1 MEQKKACGL
10 HCLRINHL
18 SVRAG
23 NIDLIR
29 DVNLHI
35 HCGELTTVIG
45 RNGAG
50 KSTLLKAILGE
61 LPYTGE
67 IVFRDREN
75 GKIQKLTVGYVPQ
88 TLNIDR
94 NSPASVYDLFAS
106 YLTNK
111 PVFFYQNKK
120 LKKKLVDQLDIFQA
134 GRLIDQRVGSLSGG
148 ELQRVMLSIA
158 TMPKPDL
165 LILDEPVSGIDK
177 NGLRSFYQTVTN
189 LKNEYDMAVLL
200 VSHDLEFVARYADQ
214 VVLLDQTVICRGT
227 AKEVFH
233 SPRFRETFGSLSF
246 EEIQHEWKAKR

>member
-23 NIDLIR
+23 NADLIR
-29 DVNLHI
+29 DINLHI

-61 LPYTGE
+61 VPYTGE

-75 GKIQKLTVGYVPQ
+75 GKVQKLTVGSVPQ

-106 YLTNK
+106 FLTNK
-111 PVFFYQNKK
+111 PVFFYQSKK
-120 LKKKLVDQLDIFQA
+120 LKKKLIEQLELFQA

-158 TMPKPDL
+158 TTPKPDL
-165 LILDEPVSGIDK
+165 LILDEPVSGVDK
-177 NGLRSFYQTVTN
+177 NGLHSFYQTVTW
-189 LKNEYDMAVLL
+189 LKNDFDMAVLL

-214 VVLLDQTVICRGT
+214 VVLLDQTILCRGT

-233 SPRFRETFGSLSF
+233 SPQFRENFGAFSF
-246 EEIQHEWKAKR
+246 EGFQNQGKENR

>member
-23 NIDLIR
+23 NTDLIR

-75 GKIQKLTVGYVPQ
+75 GKIQKL

-214 VVLLDQTVICRGT
+214 VVLLDQTVLCRGT

-233 SPRFRETFGSLSF
+233 SPQFRETFGSLSF

>member
-1 MEQKKACGL
+1 MC
-10 HCLRINHL
+10 
-18 SVRAG
+18 
-23 NIDLIR
+23 IR
-29 DVNLHI
+29 D
-35 HCGELTTVIG
+35 
-45 RNGAG
+45 R
-50 KSTLLKAILGE
+50 
-61 LPYTGE
+61 
-67 IVFRDREN
+67 
-75 GKIQKLTVGYVPQ
+75 GYVPQ

-233 SPRFRETFGSLSF
+233 SPRFRETFGSDVY
-246 EEIQHEWKAKR
+246 KRQIL